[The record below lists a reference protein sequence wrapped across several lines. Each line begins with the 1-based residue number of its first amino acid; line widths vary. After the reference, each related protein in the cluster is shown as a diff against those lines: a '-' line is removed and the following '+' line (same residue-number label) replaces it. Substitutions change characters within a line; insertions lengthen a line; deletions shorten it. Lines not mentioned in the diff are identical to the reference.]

1 MFALCFKKSLKL
13 CFRLFCFIKVFTWFY
28 FSIAIFSIA
37 ILYYNNNNSKTISI
51 HLIGE
56 IKMADATAILNQIS
70 GGLDGLANAI
80 FTIHPNNNQSFTELW
95 GWNLPGLSLTDVS
108 DEVLACKSLCQRS
121 LENPDIP
128 QEKLDRLLQYPQRIS
143 FIQTQTVPN
152 LPGGNALAAYTAI
165 KGLIDSLET
174 ILKSIIIEPPFE
186 VKAIEDKKLL
196 PASQLKELKQIELGI
211 KKLKT
216 DSEGLNK
223 KVDEIFEAHSI
234 AQSLPADLQTLQEA
248 KLAYEESVK
257 NMERTSLRI
266 ENIIKNSNDALES
279 LNNSKKEAAEIV
291 NKASQ
296 AYGVTTNIGLGRA
309 FSDSAEKLTKSVYFL
324 GILLVIALVAAGYI
338 TYIRVEW
345 VHKLIDNQKTTTSLL
360 LVNAT
365 FTALSVGAPV
375 WMAWLLTRQIGQRF
389 KLAQDYAYKATIAKA
404 YEGYRLE
411 ASNIDE
417 SLSRKLFEIALDKL
431 AEGPIRL
438 IENDKN
444 LGSPTETE
452 GSLNSI
458 TPKINL
464 SLGGEK
470 N

>member
-1 MFALCFKKSLKL
+1 LFALCFKKSLKL

-279 LNNSKKEAAEIV
+279 LNNK
-291 NKASQ
+291 
-296 AYGVTTNIGLGRA
+296 
-309 FSDSAEKLTKSVYFL
+309 
-324 GILLVIALVAAGYI
+324 
-338 TYIRVEW
+338 
-345 VHKLIDNQKTTTSLL
+345 
-360 LVNAT
+360 
-365 FTALSVGAPV
+365 P
-375 WMAWLLTRQIGQRF
+375 
-389 KLAQDYAYKATIAKA
+389 
-404 YEGYRLE
+404 
-411 ASNIDE
+411 
-417 SLSRKLFEIALDKL
+417 
-431 AEGPIRL
+431 
-438 IENDKN
+438 
-444 LGSPTETE
+444 
-452 GSLNSI
+452 
-458 TPKINL
+458 
-464 SLGGEK
+464 
-470 N
+470 